1 MSIFNA
7 PRQSGKSTYIARQA
21 IHLMKEHYANKGS
34 KPPVIVVP
42 TISHKES
49 MEVLLYKLDPDTAED
64 IYVETADMLVR
75 RPLIFEGKLILID
88 EAHTCL
94 DMLAFTL
101 RGKLAEATMTVEDK
115 EVIIQ

>member
-1 MSIFNA
+1 MSTFNA

-21 IHLMKEHYANKGS
+21 IYLMKEHYANKDS

-42 TISHKES
+42 TVSQKES
-49 MEVLLYKLDPDTAED
+49 MEVLLYRLDPDTAED
-64 IYVETADMLVR
+64 INVETVDKLVR

-94 DMLAFTL
+94 DMLAITL
-101 RGKLAEATMTVEDK
+101 RGKLSEATMTIENK
-115 EVIIQ
+115 EVII

>member
-21 IHLMKEHYANKGS
+21 IHLMKEHYANKDN
-34 KPPVIVVP
+34 KPPIIVVP

-49 MEVLLYKLDPDTAED
+49 MEVLLYKLDPNTVED
-64 IYVETADMLVR
+64 IYVVTADMLVR
-75 RPLIFEGKLILID
+75 RPLIFEGKLILVD

-94 DMLAFTL
+94 DMIASTL
-101 RGKLAEATMTVEDK
+101 KGKLSEATMTVESK
-115 EVIIQ
+115 EVII